1 MGSLSRKEET
11 VYKSLTGKDP
21 FKPVK
26 PSKKRTGQL
35 IMHSM
40 IMFGREFCYAVEA
53 AFVTPVL
60 LTVGLPKS
68 LYSFVWLISP
78 ILGFLLQPVVGSVS
92 DHCNS
97 RWGKRRP
104 FILILGLL
112 MLLGMAFYLNGDAV
126 ISGEYTTC
134 C

>member
-11 VYKSLTGKDP
+11 VFKSLTGKDP
-21 FKPVK
+21 FKPEK

-35 IMHSM
+35 IMHST

-92 DHCNS
+92 DRCTS